1 MQPNQR
7 ADETEFDFSKK
18 IIKAVDKQVNKFN
31 YTPYKKLAF
40 FAIAIGVFS
49 TIGVYTANNILPSF
63 LSNTAIIQ
71 EITPNKTMIDNM
83 NAQVV
88 KLSTQDF
95 DTANQYYQNVMN
107 MYDTKLEF
115 INRSLLQYKLQ
126 RKFNNADISQSSFK
140 KMSDLINEHKEI
152 ITEKINKI
160 NTIKTK
166 IDSHETISYKDGQ
179 FILNSIAQAKTH
191 NFYQNSDVEQVFN
204 SMTVAIDK
212 DIVKYLMEKNFYDK
226 IKEIDQEIKNSLSY
240 SAVNNNTVKPKM

>member
-1 MQPNQR
+1 MQPHQR

-63 LSNTAIIQ
+63 LSNTSLIQ
-71 EITPNKTMIDNM
+71 EITPTKTMTDNM
-83 NAQVV
+83 NAQVA
-88 KLSTQDF
+88 KLSSQDF
-95 DTANQYYQNVMN
+95 DTTNQYYQTVMN

-115 INRSLLQYKLQ
+115 INRNLSQYRLQK
-126 RKFNNADISQSSFK
+126 KFNDADVSENSLK
-140 KMSDLINEHKEI
+140 KMADLINAHKDT
-152 ITEKINKI
+152 ITEKITKI

-166 IDSHETISYKDGQ
+166 IDSHENVSYKDGQ
-179 FILNSIAQAKTH
+179 FLLNAVSQAKSHT
-191 NFYQNSDVEQVFN
+191 FYQNSDVEQMFN
-204 SMTVAIDK
+204 IMTVATAK

-226 IKEIDQEIKNSLSY
+226 MKEIDQEIKNSLNY
-240 SAVNNNTVKPKM
+240 NPVNNTVKPKM